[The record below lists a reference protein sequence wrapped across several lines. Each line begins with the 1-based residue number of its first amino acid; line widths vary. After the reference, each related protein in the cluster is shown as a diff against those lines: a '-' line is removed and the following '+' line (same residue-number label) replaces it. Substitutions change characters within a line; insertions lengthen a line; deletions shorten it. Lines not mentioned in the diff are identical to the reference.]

1 MRRVVG
7 RCLRP
12 APSTF
17 KAICLA
23 ICTAICLAIFLG
35 ACQPDRPGQVLLS
48 APACTDTPV
57 PIGSVQGRSGASPLT
72 GQPVLVRGIV
82 TRQLPAGGF
91 YLQQPAAS
99 ADNDPLTSDALLVQ
113 LAATAQPTGVVPGSE
128 LMVAGLVDE
137 QALSAESATD
147 AAASITLLTDAVA
160 SVCAQGQPLP
170 LYWPELTVDAAALEH
185 MHVGLRDWQVAAAMR
200 PQRNDQAADEPTD
213 QATDLAMSGAL
224 LVASQP
230 LYQPTQVVLPG
241 SAARRLAASN
251 RVHAVN
257 LQLTGFAAE
266 QAWQMRAGDR
276 LSVTG
281 IVLPHADGVQLIAT
295 ADFRL
300 GKTAVVEPAPP
311 RQPET
316 LRVLGLN
323 VQNLFNGD
331 GQGQGFPT
339 PRGAATA
346 AEYRLQLEQLV
357 DAIAALQPDLLALQE
372 LENDGFDDHS
382 SSQQLRAALNE
393 SLQQPWAVVQTAAG
407 ETLGSDAISVGLL
420 YREDVLTAEGAA
432 QTLLSAPFDQLSRVP
447 LAQRFRSREGNLSF
461 IVSVNHFKSKG
472 GCPESA
478 QVNGSESGSRHD
490 SSQSIGQ
497 SSSGDSSGNADT
509 DDGQACWNVARV
521 QSAQRLQQWL
531 ATLQQQQTEQHA
543 LIIGDLNAYRM
554 EQPIQ
559 TLTRNGWID
568 LVSRFQSMP
577 LYSYR
582 YRGRIGTL
590 DYALASPALLPRVAG
605 AWYWNVN
612 ADASGRRQ
620 QRFQPGARFS
630 DHDPVVVDLRLY

>member
-1 MRRVVG
+1 MRGAVG
-7 RCLRP
+7 RCLRR

-17 KAICLA
+17 KAICL
-23 ICTAICLAIFLG
+23 AICLAIFLG
-35 ACQPDRPGQVLLS
+35 ACQPDRAGQVLLS
-48 APACTDTPV
+48 APECTDTPV
-57 PIGSVQGRSGASPLT
+57 PIGSVQGHNGASPLH

-99 ADNDPLTSDALLVQ
+99 ADDDPLTSDALLVQ
-113 LAATAQPTGVVPGSE
+113 LAATAQPAGVVPGSE

-137 QALSAESATD
+137 LALSAGSATD
-147 AAASITLLTDAVA
+147 ADVAAITLLTDAVA
-160 SVCAQGQPLP
+160 SLCAQGQPVP

-200 PQRNDQAADEPTD
+200 PRRNDQVTDEATD
-213 QATDLAMSGAL
+213 QAMSGSL

-251 RVHAVN
+251 RDHAVN
-257 LQLTGFAAE
+257 LQLSGFAAE

-276 LSVTG
+276 VSVTG
-281 IVLPHADGVQLIAT
+281 IVQPHADGAQLIAT

-346 AEYRLQLEQLV
+346 VEYRLQLQQLV

-372 LENDGFDDHS
+372 LENDGFDEHS
-382 SSQQLRAALNE
+382 SSQQLRAALSE
-393 SLQQPWAVVQTAAG
+393 RLQQPWAVVQTAAG
-407 ETLGSDAISVGLL
+407 QTLGSDAISVGLL
-420 YREDVLTAEGAA
+420 YREGVLTAEGAA
-432 QTLLSAPFDQLSRVP
+432 QTLPSAPFDQLSRVP

-478 QVNGSESGSRHD
+478 QDNGLEPDSGLG
-490 SSQSIGQ
+490 SSQGTGQ
-497 SSSGDSSGNADT
+497 SRSGNSSGNADA
-509 DDGQACWNVARV
+509 DDGQACWNAARV

-531 ATLQQQQTEQHA
+531 TTLQQQQTEQHA

>member
-1 MRRVVG
+1 MPGVIG
-7 RCLRP
+7 RSL
-12 APSTF
+12 
-17 KAICLA
+17 LL
-23 ICTAICLAIFLG
+23 TACICLAIFLG
-35 ACQPDRPGQVLLS
+35 ACQPDRAGQVLLS
-48 APACTDTPV
+48 VPQCTDTPV
-57 PIGSVQGRSGASPLT
+57 PIGSVQGRSGTSPLR

-82 TRQLPAGGF
+82 TRQLAADRF
-91 YLQQPAAS
+91 YLQEPAAS
-99 ADNDPLTSDALLVQ
+99 ADADPLTSNALLVQ
-113 LAATAQPTGVVPGSE
+113 LRGDAQAAAVVAGSE
-128 LMVAGLVDE
+128 LMVAGQVSE
-137 QALSAESATD
+137 QTLPSAFAD
-147 AAASITLLTDAVA
+147 MQAGSITLLTDAVA
-160 SVCAQGQPLP
+160 SVCAQAQPLA
-170 LYWPELTVDAAALEH
+170 LSWPELTVDAAALEH

-200 PQRNDQAADEPTD
+200 PQRNDQATD
-213 QATDLAMSGAL
+213 QATDQAMSGSL

-241 SAARRLAASN
+241 AAAQQLAASN
-251 RVHAVN
+251 REHSVL
-257 LQLTGFAAE
+257 LQLRGFAAE

-281 IVLPHADGVQLIAT
+281 IVQPHPDGAQLNAV

-300 GKTAVVEPAPP
+300 GKTAVVAPAPP
-311 RQPET
+311 RQDQT
-316 LRVLGLN
+316 IRIVSLN
-323 VQNLFNGD
+323 MQNLFNGD

-346 AEYRLQLEQLV
+346 ADYQLQRQQLV
-357 DAIAALQPDLLALQE
+357 DAIAALQPDVLAVQE
-372 LENDGFDDHS
+372 LENDGFDVHS

-393 SLQQPWAVVQTAAG
+393 RLQQPWAVVQTAAG
-407 ETLGSDAISVGLL
+407 QTLGSDAISVGLV
-420 YREDVLTAEGAA
+420 YREDVLAAEGAA

-472 GCPESA
+472 GCPDA
-478 QVNGSESGSRHD
+478 G
-490 SSQSIGQ
+490 
-497 SSSGDSSGNADT
+497 GDAGADGNADRG
-509 DDGQACWNVARV
+509 DGQACWNAARV

-531 ATLQQQQTEQHA
+531 VTLPAQQTGQQV
-543 LIIGDLNAYRM
+543 LIVGDLNAYRM

-612 ADASGRRQ
+612 ADASARRQ
-620 QRFQPGARFS
+620 QRFQSGARFS